1 MQENLTSLRYYI
13 VFAGTWQLECIS
25 HEGFTGMDSFVC
37 QQKLD
42 LRLHENSNEEVLR
55 LNGTNHSALLK
66 SRSKEKT

>member
-1 MQENLTSLRYYI
+1 
-13 VFAGTWQLECIS
+13 
-25 HEGFTGMDSFVC
+25 MDSFVC